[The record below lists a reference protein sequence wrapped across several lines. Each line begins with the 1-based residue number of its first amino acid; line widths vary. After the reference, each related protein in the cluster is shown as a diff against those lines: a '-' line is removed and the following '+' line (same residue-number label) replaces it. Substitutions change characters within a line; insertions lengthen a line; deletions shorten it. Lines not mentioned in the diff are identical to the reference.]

1 MICLLCENLTAII
14 KSETSTFKGITYE
27 HEYINCSSCGE
38 DYETEELIDK
48 NLNKIRSG
56 LNESR

>member
-1 MICLLCENLTAII
+1 MICLLCEKLTAII
-14 KSETSTFKGITYE
+14 KSETRTVKDITYE
-27 HEYINCSSCGE
+27 HEYISCSSCGE

-56 LNESR
+56 LNESK